1 MSNAQQ
7 AFENYILWLKYSPTD
22 YAGAT
27 TQAGYFID
35 TVEELDELKN
45 LIVEAGKIKIS

>member
-1 MSNAQQ
+1 MSNAKQ
-7 AFENYILWLKYSPTD
+7 AFENYIMWLKYSPTD

-27 TQAGYFID
+27 AQAGCFID

-45 LIVEAGKIKIS
+45 LIIEAAGK